1 MADQGE
7 ARSNP
12 LPALPIAIT
21 LAVCAAYV
29 GLQWIPLPGQ
39 RAEPL
44 TFATL
49 GMKPILG
56 AFILVELVAAAV
68 PGLRPLRSS
77 AEGRTRLRR
86 TALGVAVLLALLQT
100 YGVLR
105 YARAAHLFA
114 EPSVLYRPLIE
125 PWAAFSGALFLGV
138 IAVMALARLIDV
150 AGVGVGYSLLI
161 AAGIVASAAQSV
173 AEALRQSAPLDLL
186 SLFLLLGAFLTAA
199 WRMLATAPRAGSRAR
214 YRLPTSGL
222 EPVHQ
227 GVLIAAIVLGTDT
240 ARAFFWP
247 LVPKVLE
254 PLWVMRALQL
264 LFTITL
270 CGVFSRVFHR
280 PATDEDRSA
289 LARTTLASMLWL
301 AGLTAGSWFVEGAF
315 TAAGVPGVDA
325 LLLVALVAVGMDLAR
340 ELRAVVRSGRQRALR
355 VVHRLEDADA
365 LSAALGTAGIDSAL
379 RGAHHRALYQF
390 FAPFIPVG
398 VLVAEADAER
408 AEVVAAEHERAI

>member
-1 MADQGE
+1 MADQEE
-7 ARSNP
+7 ARSHS
-12 LPALPIAIT
+12 LPVLPMAIT

-39 RAEPL
+39 RERLL
-44 TFATL
+44 TFGAL

-56 AFILVELVAAAV
+56 AFILIELVAVAV

-77 AEGRTRLRR
+77 AAGRTRLAR

-114 EPSVLYRPLIE
+114 EPSVLYMPLIE

-173 AEALRQSAPLDLL
+173 GEALRQSQRPDLL
-186 SLFLLLGAFLTAA
+186 RLFLLLGAFLMAA

-227 GVLIAAIVLGTDT
+227 GVLIAAIVLGTDM
-240 ARAFFWP
+240 AGALFLPRLP
-247 LVPKVLE
+247 QELE
-254 PLWVMRALQL
+254 PLSL
-264 LFTITL
+264 
-270 CGVFSRVFHR
+270 
-280 PATDEDRSA
+280 
-289 LARTTLASMLWL
+289 
-301 AGLTAGSWFVEGAF
+301 
-315 TAAGVPGVDA
+315 
-325 LLLVALVAVGMDLAR
+325 
-340 ELRAVVRSGRQRALR
+340 LRAFGVLF
-355 VVHRLEDADA
+355 A
-365 LSAALGTAGIDSAL
+365 LSLC
-379 RGAHHRALYQF
+379 
-390 FAPFIPVG
+390 
-398 VLVAEADAER
+398 
-408 AEVVAAEHERAI
+408 